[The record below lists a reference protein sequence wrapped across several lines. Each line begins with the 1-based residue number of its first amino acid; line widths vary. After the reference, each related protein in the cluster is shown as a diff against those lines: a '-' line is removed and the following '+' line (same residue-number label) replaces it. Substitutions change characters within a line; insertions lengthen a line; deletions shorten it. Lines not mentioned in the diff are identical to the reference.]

1 MRDLPNMGEKERGT
15 PDITVVPDAA
25 SPSSSRDLTVKH
37 EDNTRPGLGPAPA
50 PATGWMMT
58 WRHFIYEKWRL
69 CAVIAL
75 AVMVSR
81 FSSRG

>member
-1 MRDLPNMGEKERGT
+1 MGEKERGT
-15 PDITVVPDAA
+15 PDITVAPEAA
-25 SPSSSRDLTVKH
+25 SPSQSPRDLTVKH
-37 EDNTRPGLGPAPA
+37 EDITRPGLGAPA

-81 FSSRG
+81 FSSRA